1 MSTEDRPVIYHNP
14 KCGTSRNTLKI
25 LEAAGYDPEVVP
37 YLETGWTEPHLRQLL
52 ADAGLTAHDILRAR
66 GTPAEELGLLKDGVS
81 EDTIL
86 AAMTRH
92 PILVERPIVRTA
104 KGVKL
109 CRPSEAVLDL
119 IDRRPPADFVKENGK
134 PLDR

>member
-1 MSTEDRPVIYHNP
+1 MSAEDRPVIYHNP
-14 KCGTSRNTLKI
+14 KCGTSRNALKI
-25 LEAAGYDPEVVP
+25 LQAAGYDPEVVP

-52 ADAGLTAHDILRAR
+52 ADAGLTAHDVLRAR
-66 GTPAEELGLLKDGVS
+66 GTPAEELGLLKDGVP

-86 AAMTRH
+86 AAMTQH

-104 KGVKL
+104 KGVRL
-109 CRPSEAVLDL
+109 CRPLESLLDIL
-119 IDRRPPADFVKENGK
+119 DRQPPADFVKENGK